1 MKRKYLWFSSFCLL
15 LYMILLYELWRLCQF
30 GGVRRR
36 LIVMIVAG
44 VLFVISF
51 LLWVVWY
58 RAARQSVD
66 WVKPPKWIFLG
77 KLIIVILATAM
88 AGGGIFYAAIPYN
101 GKLSWKIDDLLH
113 QKKVQLEHKNL
124 FADGVQ
130 GILTDLDRVFSLP
143 EVLYTSNTM
152 TISFT
157 GDGEITQMY
166 AFLYGK
172 DADGETHTYL
182 VDYEA
187 AKSDKMS
194 VHMDG
199 YSSATYAKEQSLQPL
214 LTIVSQIDWQEE
226 PLSKDTVYQIT
237 YGGRQSFTYVDKENL
252 HYMAGDAD
260 GDGVDN
266 GEVNVNLLDNGGAI
280 EAYGV
285 TLQSKNA
292 ESPVLTEYIMEPVYI
307 SSAQQSAEAEA
318 SFIEDAQTESD
329 TWSVDNSDGT
339 MYYFLNAQTGW
350 RLVVMDAA
358 AGSRFYGLEATT
370 DGGVNWKKINE
381 DPFFG
386 NIGVT
391 EGLLFYDEYFGVGGL
406 TGASGDYSSLYLT
419 RDGGQS
425 FTQLALPMDQVTE
438 LPALAKELDYT
449 LADYDYMEMPEKN
462 GDRLTITVTSA
473 AGEHDG
479 LVFISDDQ
487 GETWQ
492 FDHVKEE

>member
-51 LLWVVWY
+51 LLWVFWY

-66 WVKPPKWIFLG
+66 WVKPPKWIFLS
-77 KLIIVILATAM
+77 KLVIVILTTAM
-88 AGGGIFYAAIPYN
+88 AGAGIFYAAIPYN

-113 QKKVQLEHKNL
+113 QKKVRLEHKNL
-124 FADGVQ
+124 FTDGVQ
-130 GILTDLDRVFSLP
+130 GILTDLDRVLTLP

-152 TISFT
+152 TVTFT
-157 GDGEITQMY
+157 GDGEITQIY

-187 AKSDKMS
+187 DQSDKMT

-199 YSSATYAKEQSLQPL
+199 YSNATYAKEQSLQPL
-214 LTIVSQIDWQEE
+214 LTIVPQIDWSAEH
-226 PLSKDTVYQIT
+226 LTKDAVYQIS
-237 YGGRQSFTYVDKENL
+237 YGGRQSFTYVDKEKL
-252 HYMAGDAD
+252 QYLAGDAD

-266 GEVNVNLLDNGGAI
+266 GEVNVNLLDGGGAI

-285 TLQSKNA
+285 VLQSKTGEDA
-292 ESPVLTEYIMEPVYI
+292 VSADYIMEPVYI
-307 SSAQQSAEAEA
+307 SSAQQGAEAEA
-318 SFIEDAQTESD
+318 SFIENVQDESD
-329 TWSVDNSDGT
+329 TWNVDNSDGS

-350 RLVVMDAA
+350 RLVVTDAA

-370 DGGVNWKKINE
+370 DGGTTWERINE
-381 DPFFG
+381 DPFAG

-391 EGLLFYDEYFGVGGL
+391 EGLLFFDESFGVAGL

-419 RDGGQS
+419 RDGGKT

-449 LADYDYMEMPEKN
+449 LADYDYMEMPEKQ

-487 GETWQ
+487 GETWT